1 MCDEFERDVSTNG
14 MSGHLGSLLE
24 ELLGFE
30 RESKEVSLFLK
41 REARY

>member
-24 ELLGFE
+24 GD
-30 RESKEVSLFLK
+30 EVAWWAVLK
-41 REARY
+41 